1 MLHLKFLTSNGQTAT
16 RPDEFARTDYV
27 QITSREGDSPT
38 IMVTKISHFLLIN
51 ILLFQIKLDVL
62 GIDKCLPK
70 CYLTKKSSKSA
81 TSAG

>member
-1 MLHLKFLTSNGQTAT
+1 MDKQPLDQMNLRVPTKFK
-16 RPDEFARTDYV
+16 F
-27 QITSREGDSPT
+27 TSREGDSPT
-38 IMVTKISHFLLIN
+38 IMVTKISYFLLIN